1 MEKQLL
7 GRFPN
12 TYAFTKRLCE
22 ALIVR
27 EWQLR
32 NGTTKEQQQ
41 QQTSLLGDDLSPF
54 HFPICF
60 LRPSII
66 GCAYKHPKRG
76 WIDNINAT
84 GGMLLLCRLQLL
96 LSLLFLALFLSP
108 SLSIAFD
115 LAAEGLE
122 LRV

>member
-22 ALIVR
+22 DLIAR

-32 NGTTKEQQQ
+32 NGSSSLQHEQQHHGVL
-41 QQTSLLGDDLSPF
+41 TGELTPF
-54 HFPICF
+54 HFPICI

-76 WIDNINAT
+76 WIDNVNAT
-84 GGMLLLCRLQLL
+84 GGMLLLC
-96 LSLLFLALFLSP
+96 
-108 SLSIAFD
+108 
-115 LAAEGLE
+115 E
-122 LRV
+122 